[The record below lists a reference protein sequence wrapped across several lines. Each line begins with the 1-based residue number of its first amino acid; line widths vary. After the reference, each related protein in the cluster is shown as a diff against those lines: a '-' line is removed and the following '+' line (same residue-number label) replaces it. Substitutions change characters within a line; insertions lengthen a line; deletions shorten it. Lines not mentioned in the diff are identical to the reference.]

1 MNPSIIFI
9 HDSAR
14 SWEGAEGHRFALDV
28 LQLSLRRRILRII
41 AGGMKSSDQ
50 IERELGLSSTLAAYH
65 LAMLEKALVI
75 ERYEGG
81 WRATSTGQLYID
93 KVEAGR

>member
-1 MNPSIIFI
+1 MK
-9 HDSAR
+9 
-14 SWEGAEGHRFALDV
+14 
-28 LQLSLRRRILRII
+28 RI
-41 AGGMKSSDQ
+41 DQ
-50 IERELGLSSTLAAYH
+50 IERELGLSSTLAEYH

-81 WRATSTGQLYID
+81 WRATSTGQIYMD

>member
-1 MNPSIIFI
+1 MPSNEN
-9 HDSAR
+9 DSAR

-28 LQLSLRRRILRII
+28 LQLPLRRRILRII

-81 WRATSTGQLYID
+81 WRATSTGQISMD